1 MKIDPSRRCAA
12 GALVLLSALGA
23 LGAGGARA
31 AAPAQSVPPVQQGVA
46 AIADA
51 PAALTRWLLDD
62 GTHVFLIR
70 MPRTPLIWMDVVVG
84 AGSWSP
90 WVRSHHG
97 SEAFAAQLRDARDEL
112 AQEGDRLRAPI
123 HVYMSRWASELSLQF
138 VRGDEDAAIALLR
151 KTLSNRSFVRNDL
164 RRGKWAQAPLW
175 ASRQKEPRFL
185 LGQAMARLFFAP
197 EDMRRLQYE
206 EPPPR
211 SADVEE
217 LVRTRD
223 ALVSAPARLITF
235 VGDLSQAEASRLAAR
250 ILPAPRLPAD
260 LDAEPLAPRFFAE
273 TEQPRDTSLTLP
285 RLAQTFF
292 EYSRLSVPCTDPDY
306 ASLLVADTV
315 LWGHS
320 LRSRLGVALREQS
333 GDSYEPSTWLPRERV
348 AEVYSLRAS
357 TRTANAA
364 QLEERLRATLRTFHQ
379 GGITAAE
386 LQKAREHLL
395 NRRVLA
401 SDSPFARLAEARWE
415 WERGLPQGATEAL
428 YARVARLS
436 LEEVNA
442 FIRRFFDP
450 ARFALARVG
459 PPSRAPQPKA
469 GPTPSAALKPAGIDA
484 DRSAAL
490 SPNRPGGAA
499 RP

>member
-1 MKIDPSRRCAA
+1 MKAA
-12 GALVLLSALGA
+12 TCRWSAASALVLLSL

-31 AAPAQSVPPVQQGVA
+31 AAAAQAPPPVRTGVA

-51 PAALTRWLLDD
+51 PAALTRWVLDD

-70 MPRTPLIWMDVVVG
+70 QPRTPLIWMEVVVG

-97 SEAFAAQLRDARDEL
+97 YEAFAAQLHDAEDEL
-112 AQEGDRLRAPI
+112 AHESDRLRAPI
-123 HVYMSRWASELSLQF
+123 RVYMSRWASELSLQF
-138 VRGDEDAAIALLR
+138 VKGDEEAALALLR
-151 KTLSNRSFVRNDL
+151 KTLANRSFVRNDL
-164 RRGKWAQAPLW
+164 RRSKWAQAPLF

-185 LGQAMARLFFAP
+185 LGQATARLFFAP

-206 EPPPR
+206 APPPR

-217 LVRTRD
+217 LARVRD
-223 ALVSAPARLITF
+223 ALVRAPARLITF
-235 VGDLSQAEASRLAAR
+235 VGDLTQAEASRLAAR
-250 ILPAPRLPAD
+250 ILPPPRLPAD
-260 LDAEPLAPRFFAE
+260 LEDDEPLAPRFYAE
-273 TEQPRDTSLTLP
+273 TEQPRDLSFTLP
-285 RLAQTFF
+285 KLAQTFF
-292 EYSRLSVPCTDPDY
+292 AYSCLSVPFLDPDF

-333 GDSYEPSTWLPRERV
+333 GDSYEPSTWLPRERI
-348 AEVYSLRAS
+348 AEVYSLSAS
-357 TRTANAA
+357 TRSPNAA

-386 LQKAREHLL
+386 LQRAREHLL
-395 NRRVLA
+395 NGRVLA
-401 SDSPFARLAEARWE
+401 SDSPFSRLAEARWE

-436 LEEVNA
+436 LPEVNS

-459 PPSRAPQPKA
+459 PQQRL
-469 GPTPSAALKPAGIDA
+469 G
-484 DRSAAL
+484 R
-490 SPNRPGGAA
+490 
-499 RP
+499 